1 MQDDKSLEPKPA
13 LEGVAFG
20 AVYTDHMLSIAWSA
34 AGGWAPPRISP
45 LKPFELH
52 PCAQVLHYAMECF
65 EGMKAYQGP
74 DGTVRLFRPAMNMA
88 RLARSAERL
97 YLPRFDQAALL
108 ECIKELV
115 RVEKDWIPTME
126 GFSVYIRPTIIATTP
141 ALGVAPPS
149 QALFFC
155 VLSPVG
161 PYFPTGLTPIRLLV
175 DLQHARA
182 CRGGVGDR
190 KIGGNYAPTILPQV
204 LYVLQDGSDVS
215 NGLVGESGSMNVFFL
230 MRQRNG
236 SLELVTPPLDGLVLP
251 GVTRDTVLALV
262 RSWDVCEVAERPLRW
277 RELEEAHDEGRLVE
291 TFGSGTAC
299 MIQPIS
305 SLVKHDDTELAVP
318 YDQQAV
324 AHWLA
329 KVPGSPHDAAV
340 DPFSLVGRLTRA
352 ISDIQYGHVP
362 HKWSETV
369 ESVRSV
375 AAAGGGGGGGGEAA
389 SFYPRIAQPVGT
401 PTRTP
406 PPVPLAASA
415 SGSGI
420 RVAIKPE
427 YRVAPAVQL
436 SPHFGDVPRSTF
448 QPDFTLERQILADV
462 EQQERDGGIGA
473 ASGWHAADGGLA
485 PGYSNGSVAGGFAD
499 DPVVNKY
506 AAMGLRMEAVVLAV
520 ATYGDVQ
527 NKVVDFCSAYGQLT
541 EMGFSSEA
549 VAGALAMYDN
559 DRERA
564 LAQLAP

>member
-1 MQDDKSLEPKPA
+1 MAYDLTGSPKPKPA
-13 LEGVAFG
+13 LEGLAFG

-34 AGGWAPPRISP
+34 ASGWLQPRISP

-74 DGTVRLFRPAMNMA
+74 DGRVRLFRPALNMA

-97 YLPRFDQAALL
+97 NLPRFDQAALL

-115 RVEKDWIPTME
+115 RVEKDWIPSME

-204 LYVLQDGSDVS
+204 LYVLRDGPDEGD
-215 NGLVGESGSMNVFFL
+215 GLVGESGSMNVFFL
-230 MRQRNG
+230 MRGRNG
-236 SLELVTPPLDGLVLP
+236 SLELITPPLDGLVLP
-251 GVTRDTVLALV
+251 GVTRDTVLALA
-262 RSWDVCEVAERPLRW
+262 RSWGVCEVAERPLRW

-305 SLVKHDDTELAVP
+305 SLVKHDGTELAVP

-329 KVPGSPHDAAV
+329 KLPGSPHDAAV
-340 DPFSLVGRLTRA
+340 DPFSLVGRLTRT

-362 HKWSETV
+362 HKWSE
-369 ESVRSV
+369 
-375 AAAGGGGGGGGEAA
+375 
-389 SFYPRIAQPVGT
+389 
-401 PTRTP
+401 
-406 PPVPLAASA
+406 
-415 SGSGI
+415 
-420 RVAIKPE
+420 
-427 YRVAPAVQL
+427 
-436 SPHFGDVPRSTF
+436 
-448 QPDFTLERQILADV
+448 
-462 EQQERDGGIGA
+462 
-473 ASGWHAADGGLA
+473 
-485 PGYSNGSVAGGFAD
+485 
-499 DPVVNKY
+499 
-506 AAMGLRMEAVVLAV
+506 VVL
-520 ATYGDVQ
+520 
-527 NKVVDFCSAYGQLT
+527 
-541 EMGFSSEA
+541 
-549 VAGALAMYDN
+549 
-559 DRERA
+559 
-564 LAQLAP
+564 